1 MALKQ
6 AFSTTDGVT
15 DLLYVATNIN
25 LCCNPIP
32 QDFIPDMTGYT
43 KPEDPGSLD
52 SKFGVDSGY
61 EWEDLYLRW
70 YDKETNT
77 WKDGDGGIVNADAKA
92 DVETHLIAINIYN
105 SELSEYNYDYNV
117 QKDVQWRKY
126 MAQKLIDV
134 CA

>member
-32 QDFIPDMTGYT
+32 EDFIPDMTGYT

-105 SELSEYNYDYNV
+105 SELSQYNYDYNV